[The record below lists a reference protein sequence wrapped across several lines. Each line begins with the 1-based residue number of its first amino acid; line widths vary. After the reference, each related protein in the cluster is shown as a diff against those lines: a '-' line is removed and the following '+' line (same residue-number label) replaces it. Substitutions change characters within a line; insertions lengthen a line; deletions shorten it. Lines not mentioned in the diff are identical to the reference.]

1 MKLLCILSV
10 LLLAS
15 VEPAISSHRCFN
27 KIFSFGDTYTDTG
40 NGRVVYDKNKVPDPT
55 AEPPYGQTYFGH
67 PTGRSTDGRLI
78 IDFIG
83 KSPCSCQFYAP

>member
-1 MKLLCILSV
+1 MKLLCSILSL

-15 VEPAISSHRCFN
+15 VEPAISSLGHFD
-27 KIFSFGDTYTDTG
+27 KIFSFGDTFADTG
-40 NGRVVYDKNKVPDPT
+40 NGRIMNAKNKVPFDPT
-55 AEPPYGQTYFGH
+55 AKLPYGQTYFGR

-83 KSPCSCQFYAP
+83 TTSCS